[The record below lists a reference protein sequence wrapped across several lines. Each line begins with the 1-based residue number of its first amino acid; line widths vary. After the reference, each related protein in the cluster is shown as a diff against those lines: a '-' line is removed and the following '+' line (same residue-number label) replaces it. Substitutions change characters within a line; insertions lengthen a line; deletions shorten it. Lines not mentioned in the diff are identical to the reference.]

1 MAFGEECEGEFQE
14 GDEPHAYAFP
24 GTNGDIVTL
33 TLRWDDND
41 ATGTMRVFGPVD
53 DDATTFLLDQ
63 EEQDNDNNVVLDDM
77 VLPRDGFYE
86 ILISFDDD
94 TRYEI
99 DVDGDE
105 GVGGPDLDT
114 AFLGAT
120 ALVYNVGAYDPEGS
134 FYSNSIVTLN
144 GWMEVIGTDDESHS
158 NTCADLSPDGR
169 KIIYGTNRDS
179 NGESSF
185 THNEVYIADV
195 DGTSERRL
203 TFTEDDERAPRWSPD
218 GTQIM
223 FMATDD
229 IEDLSRYEIY
239 VMDADGDNLQ
249 QITDNDVAER
259 FPSWSPDGTRI
270 VFGSNQ
276 DGDFELYTML
286 LDGSDVQQLTDND
299 WTDARPNYSP
309 DGTRIAFNSN
319 PNGQSDIYIINVDG
333 SGLERLTDFEDMA
346 EYDVN
351 WSPDGGMLAFT
362 TNPSKAKYLQ
372 KSG

>member
-1 MAFGEECEGEFQE
+1 MSMAIRASA
-14 GDEPHAYAFP
+14 DP
-24 GTNGDIVTL
+24 
-33 TLRWDDND
+33 
-41 ATGTMRVFGPVD
+41 
-53 DDATTFLLDQ
+53 
-63 EEQDNDNNVVLDDM
+63 
-77 VLPRDGFYE
+77 
-86 ILISFDDD
+86 ILIQ
-94 TRYEI
+94 
-99 DVDGDE
+99 
-105 GVGGPDLDT
+105 
-114 AFLGAT
+114 GAT
-120 ALVYNVGAYDPEGS
+120 ALVYNVGEYDPEGS
-134 FYSNSIVTLN
+134 FYSNSIVTLD
-144 GWMEVIGTDDESHS
+144 GWMEVFGTDDESRS

-249 QITDNDVAER
+249 QITHNTAVER

-309 DGTRIAFNSN
+309 DGTRIAFNSS

-362 TNPSKAKYLQ
+362 TNPVEGEVPSEIWVINADGSDVRTLFADEGFSYAVCDWGNAPQ
-372 KSG
+372 GS